1 MNDAQ
6 DIRVALK
13 QRGFYLQPDGSYSKV
28 APLAPRP
35 CSPEPQP
42 HVVPQPLATATVQSE
57 GPRRRVLCFT
67 AYRTRLVDPDNNVFK
82 WECDALRYAGI
93 LVDDTA
99 AHVEIVTKQVKVRH
113 RKDEGTMIE
122 VEIEPGACNLTL

>member
-1 MNDAQ
+1 MHE
-6 DIRVALK
+6 DIRVVLRTK
-13 QRGFYLQPDGSYSKV
+13 GYVRQPDGSYSKADSLV
-28 APLAPRP
+28 AAP
-35 CSPEPQP
+35 CSPEPQS
-42 HVVPQPLATATVQSE
+42 HVVAQPLATTPLQSE

-67 AYRTRLVDPDNNVFK
+67 AFRTRLVDPDNNVFK

-113 RKDEGTMIE
+113 RKDEGVLI
-122 VEIEPGACNLTL
+122 VIG